1 MLHQTEFQF
10 PFDFQLYQG
19 KVRDVYNIEELYLVI
34 IATDR
39 ISAFDCILP
48 ALIPGKGQLLNQL
61 CAFFFQATQSIFPS
75 HFIAAPHPNV
85 TIAHKCLPYP
95 VEVVVRGYLC
105 GHAYRLYSAGQRN
118 LGGVTL
124 PEGLR
129 ENDALPEPIITPT
142 TKSRLGHDIDITEAE
157 ITKSG
162 LISAEEW
169 AQMRYAAL
177 TLYDWGRRYALSK
190 GLIMADSKFEFGYR
204 EERIYL
210 IDEIFTPDSSRFF
223 LAQGFEER
231 QEKGEKQPQ
240 YSKEYLRQ
248 WLLAEGFGSEPEQEP
263 PTPPS
268 EVIEELKNKY
278 QYVFETLTGQSFA
291 LENSPSLEQD
301 IYQASLTYLSSLFV
315 S

>member
-1 MLHQTEFQF
+1 MLHQTQFQF
-10 PFDFQLYQG
+10 PFDCQVYQG
-19 KVRDVYNIEELYLVI
+19 KVRDVYNIEELYLVLV
-34 IATDR
+34 ATDR
-39 ISAFDCILP
+39 VSAFDCILP
-48 ALIPGKGQLLNQL
+48 SLIPGKGQLLNQL
-61 CAFFFQATQSIFPS
+61 SAFFFQATQSIFPN
-75 HFIAAPHPNV
+75 HFLAAPHPNV

-95 VEVVVRGYLC
+95 VEVIVRGLLC
-105 GHAYRLYSAGQRN
+105 GHAYRLYNAGQRN
-118 LGGVTL
+118 FGGVTL

-129 ENDALPEPIITPT
+129 ENDALPEPIITAT
-142 TKSRLGHDIDITEAE
+142 TKSRIGPDIDITEAE

-177 TLYDWGRRYALSK
+177 TLFDWGREYALSK
-190 GLIMADSKFEFGYR
+190 GLIMADTKFEFGYR

-223 LAQGFEER
+223 PAQGFEER

-248 WLLAEGFGSEPEQEP
+248 WLLTEGFEGKEEQEP
-263 PTPPS
+263 PAPPNS
-268 EVIEELKNKY
+268 VIEEIKNRY
-278 QYVFETLTGQSFA
+278 QYVFEALTGQPFV
-291 LENSPSLEQD
+291 LENNPNLEQD
-301 IYQASLTYLSSLFV
+301 IYQASLAYLSSLFV